1 MKKYMDIRVIQYSLV
16 FRQSNHTYGP
26 NSSKFYLNMFANFF
40 CKLYLCNF
48 CRICIFLLS
57 YVCAEICLLG
67 AIKASICRILHA
79 TARHPLMSAL
89 KPVDCYAPA
98 IFTNTVAVQYKQ
110 HTKESKGNQETN
122 VKLWIFLQTFNIIFK
137 PFVINGRCALPDAI
151 K

>member
-1 MKKYMDIRVIQYSLV
+1 
-16 FRQSNHTYGP
+16 
-26 NSSKFYLNMFANFF
+26 MFANFF

-67 AIKASICRILHA
+67 AVKASICRILHA

-122 VKLWIFLQTFNIIFK
+122 VELWIFLQTFNIIFK

-151 K
+151 KQIHSVIKKSESREKHEIGAKSEEGKKRI